1 MVDNDGNNNNRIK
14 IPDATDNGTFG
25 LVNTDNDYPD
35 SRVECQ
41 TPKCRTLTI
50 YNNNNKN
57 KNSNH
62 NSKNNVDNN
71 SNSNDHDS
79 SLHDNRTFGLVNN
92 TNNDYLDNGVEYW
105 TLTSY

>member
-41 TPKCRTLTI
+41 TPKCRYRFLWVKFAFKKQI
-50 YNNNNKN
+50 FVRKN
-57 KNSNH
+57 M
-62 NSKNNVDNN
+62 
-71 SNSNDHDS
+71 
-79 SLHDNRTFGLVNN
+79 
-92 TNNDYLDNGVEYW
+92 
-105 TLTSY
+105 